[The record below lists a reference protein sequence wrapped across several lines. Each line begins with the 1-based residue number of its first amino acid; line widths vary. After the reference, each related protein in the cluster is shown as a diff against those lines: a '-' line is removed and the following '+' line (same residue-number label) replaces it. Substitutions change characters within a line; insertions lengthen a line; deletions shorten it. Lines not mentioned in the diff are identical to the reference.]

1 MSVIETR
8 LAGHQATMKNITR
21 VINRHLG
28 AMQLARV
35 ELSFSTQS
43 AERLVPEAAKKS
55 IATLLR
61 EHGMGTALVSVRP
74 HEGPIDDASG
84 EHVVRLFPAEQRGD
98 QPAQRGG
105 LFAWL
110 ARWFPRWFKEAPS
123 VATGSAQAVAP
134 AKPVKAPALSNATT
148 VAHLRKAVELACAYV
163 ETDTGSA
170 IVVGRNSAQVVG
182 SAQVVVRLDYLHEAM
197 GPMVRDYPAQAA
209 KSIGDMVR
217 AQGLSVAS
225 TFKVSYAYKPRQ
237 EVVGTSYANETDVDV
252 VLRLN
257 GGTAEPVEPTLDD
270 SDMGTAMPVRTLT
283 LDEEPEAAI
292 QMRVLGTLVAGKL
305 QPFAKPFA
313 LPDATLP
320 ARFDRAALAAAG
332 FASAHPG
339 LLAVASNSCPLLISR
354 GEGGVVLMQAAA
366 RATAQGGSLPMYYR
380 AESLVPLMSE
390 EIVGNAPLQL
400 VVNDPAG
407 VVDAASGKMLSALVV
422 ELGGGA

>member
-21 VINRHLG
+21 LINRHSG
-28 AMQLARV
+28 VMQFARV

-98 QPAQRGG
+98 QPAQRSNGI
-105 LFAWL
+105 FAWL
-110 ARWFPRWFKEAPS
+110 ARWFPRWFKTAP
-123 VATGSAQAVAP
+123 AAGSTHALVQPCP
-134 AKPVKAPALSNATT
+134 AKPSALSNAAT

-182 SAQVVVRLDYLHEAM
+182 SAQVVVRLDYLHEALA
-197 GPMVRDYPAQAA
+197 PMVRDYAAQAA

-217 AQGLSVAS
+217 AQGLAVAP
-225 TFKVSYAYKPRQ
+225 TFTVSYAYKPRQ
-237 EVVGTSYANETDVDV
+237 EVIGTSYASETDVDV

-257 GGTAEPVEPTLDD
+257 GATAGPLEPTLDD
-270 SDMGTAMPVRTLT
+270 ADLGTAMPVRTLT
-283 LDEEPEAAI
+283 PTQPAAAGI
-292 QMRVLGTLVAGKL
+292 QMRVLGTWMGGKL
-305 QPFAKPFA
+305 QPFAKPFE
-313 LPDATLP
+313 LPVATLP

-332 FASAHPG
+332 FASVHPG
-339 LLAVASNSCPLLISR
+339 LLVVASNSCPLLINR
-354 GEGGVVLMQAAA
+354 GEDGVVRLQVAA
-366 RATAQGGSLPMYYR
+366 RTAAHGGSLPMYYQ
-380 AESLVPLMSE
+380 AETLIPLAGE
-390 EIVGNAPLQL
+390 EALGSAALQV
-400 VVNDPAG
+400 VVNDPSG
-407 VVDAASGKMLSALVV
+407 VVDAASGKMLAALVV
-422 ELGGGA
+422 ELRCGA